1 MKKIRLFIVDDHP
14 VVING
19 IQSAFQGHDQIQLVG
34 SVLNGEEA
42 LHWLSEEDADVL
54 LLDVN
59 LPGKDGIELC
69 RIIRKKYPELK
80 IIGLTTF
87 SEASFIA
94 GMLRNGANGYLFKN
108 ASEEELT
115 EAILTV
121 HAGKRYLSDEVN
133 EKLISKA
140 TQQSSARGG
149 FIPKLTRREK
159 EVLELIVEECTTQE
173 IADCLFLSVSTVE
186 THRMNLIAKL
196 NAKNVAGLVK
206 NAIKF
211 GLV

>member
-1 MKKIRLFIVDDHP
+1 MIRLLIVDDHP

-19 IQSAFQGHDQIQLVG
+19 IMKAFQDHEEIELVG
-34 SVLNGEEA
+34 SVLNGDDA
-42 LHWLSEEDADVL
+42 LNWLEDQEADVV

-69 RIIRKKYPELK
+69 KIMRRQYPELK

-87 SEASFIA
+87 SQASFIA

-121 HAGKRYLSDEVN
+121 YQGKRYLSEEVN
-133 EKLISKA
+133 DKLISKA
-140 TQQSSARGG
+140 TQQSVGRGS

-173 IADCLFLSVSTVE
+173 IADRLFLSVSTVE

>member
-1 MKKIRLFIVDDHP
+1 MIQLFVIDDHP

-19 IQSAFQGHDQIQLVG
+19 IKQAFHRHEQIAYVG
-34 SVLNGEEA
+34 AVLNADEA
-42 LHWLSEEDADVL
+42 LAWLKDNAADVL

-69 RIIRKKYPELK
+69 KVIRKQYPDIK

-87 SEASFIA
+87 SQASFIA

-108 ASEEELT
+108 ASEAELS

-121 HAGKRYLSDEVN
+121 YAGKRYLSDEVS

-140 TQQSSARGG
+140 TQQFSGKNG

-159 EVLELIVEECTTQE
+159 EVLELIMEECTTQE
-173 IADCLFLSVSTVE
+173 IANRLFLSVSTVE
-186 THRMNLIAKL
+186 THRMNLYAKL
-196 NAKNVAGLVK
+196 DAKNVAGLVK

>member
-1 MKKIRLFIVDDHP
+1 MIQLFIIDDHP

-19 IQSAFQGHDQIQLVG
+19 IKQAVHNHHDIELLGHALH
-34 SVLNGEEA
+34 GEEGMA
-42 LHWLSEEDADVL
+42 WLAANEADVI

-59 LPGKDGIELC
+59 LPGQDGIEMC
-69 RIIRKKYPELK
+69 KIIKKHYPDIK

-87 SEASFIA
+87 SQASFITS
-94 GMLRNGANGYLFKN
+94 MLRNGASGYLFKN
-108 ASEEELT
+108 ASEAELT

-121 HAGKRYLSDEVN
+121 HAGKRYLSDEVH

-140 TQQSSARGG
+140 TQQASGKSG

-159 EVLELIVEECTTQE
+159 EVLELIMEECTTQE
-173 IADCLFLSVSTVE
+173 IAKRLFLSVSTVE
-186 THRMNLIAKL
+186 THRMNLCSKL
-196 NAKNVAGLVK
+196 GAKNVAGLVK